1 MKILGV
7 TGFSG
12 SGKTT
17 LITAMLPIISA
28 WGYSV
33 STVKHA
39 HHGFDID
46 RPGKDSHRHR
56 EAGAKEVMIASGTRW
71 ALMHESLDEE
81 PPKLDQLLSKL
92 QPVDLVLVEG
102 YKYEDCPMIEVWNPS
117 SGTQPLF
124 PLHRKVVALV
134 CDEDIDPVKLGR
146 TDLAVFTRDE
156 IGLIATFIADFIDGG
171 KLRRSA

>member
-17 LITAMLPIISA
+17 LITSLLPVISSR
-28 WGYSV
+28 GYSV

-46 RPGKDSHRHR
+46 RPGKDSYRHR
-56 EAGAKEVMIASGTRW
+56 EAGAREVLIATDSRW
-71 ALMHESLDEE
+71 ALMHETLDDG
-81 PPKLDQLLSKL
+81 PPTLEQLLSKL

-134 CDEDIDPVKLGR
+134 CDEEIDPAKLGR

-171 KLRRSA
+171 KSRRSA

>member
-81 PPKLDQLLSKL
+81 SPKLDQLLSKL

-171 KLRRSA
+171 KLRRRA